1 MTSPSDEWAYLVLRL
16 TDNNWAAQ
24 ITELNH
30 CGRQGWELVAVI
42 DGLAYL
48 KQPTCVAQE
57 AQPG

>member
-1 MTSPSDEWAYLVLRL
+1 MTFPSEWVYLVLRL

-30 CGRQGWELVAVI
+30 CGRQGWELVAVL

-48 KQPTCVAQE
+48 KQPCLS
-57 AQPG
+57 QPDDSRS